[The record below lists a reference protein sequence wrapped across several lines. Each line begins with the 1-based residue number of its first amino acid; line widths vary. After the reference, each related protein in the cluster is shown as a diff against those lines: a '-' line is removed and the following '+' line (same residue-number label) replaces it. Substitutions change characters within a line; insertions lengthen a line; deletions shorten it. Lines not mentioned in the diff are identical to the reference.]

1 MMLTHV
7 TIVIKDENK
16 AVEFYTQ
23 KKGFE
28 KRADYT
34 NPGQPRWLTVGPK
47 RQPIEM
53 VLWQVGM
60 GSDPNLLASH
70 KQSGIGT
77 RWVLEVDDVRNTFGE
92 TKARGVKFLDA
103 QPREGG
109 WGFSADL
116 VDSEGNHFTIHETR
130 NPSATADWAKS
141 GKKAY
146 RTNT

>member
-1 MMLTHV
+1 MLAHV
-7 TIVIKDENK
+7 TIAIKDENK

-23 KKGFE
+23 KNGFREKGRLHE
-28 KRADYT
+28 SWPA
-34 NPGQPRWLTVGPK
+34 RWLTVGPK
-47 RQPIEM
+47 TQPIEM
-53 VLWQVGM
+53 VLWQLGM
-60 GSDPNLLASH
+60 GSDPNLPASH
-70 KQSGIGT
+70 KQPGIGT

-146 RTNT
+146 RTNN